1 MKINNTSILI
11 TGATGTFGKAMVSK
25 LLKGYPNIRRLVVFS
40 RDELKQDQMNE
51 EFPVEKYKNLRYFI
65 GDVRDYQ
72 RLLRAFE
79 GIDIIIHAAALKQVP
94 AAEYNPIEFIKTNV
108 LGAQNIIE
116 AAIEKKVKKVIALST
131 DKACSPTNLYGATKL
146 CSDKLFVAA
155 NKYSGRHGMFSV
167 VRYGNVMG
175 SRGSI
180 IPKFLEQA
188 KTGILRVTDPN
199 MTRFNITLENSVK
212 MVLFALENLKGAEI
226 LVPKIPSYKILD
238 LAKSIGPKCKIKIIG
253 ARPGEKIHEE
263 MISESDSFSTF
274 DIGNYYLILPAQN
287 KNLIS
292 RYKKFNIKKVIKNF
306 RYTSG
311 SNIKF
316 LSIKELKSLI
326 NDYVKN

>member
-25 LLKGYPNIRRLVVFS
+25 LLKNYPNIRRLVVFS

-51 EFPVEKYKNLRYFI
+51 EFPAEKYKNLRYFI

-72 RLLRAFE
+72 RLLRALD

-108 LGAQNIIE
+108 MGAQNIIE

-131 DKACSPTNLYGATKL
+131 DKACSPINLYGASKL

-155 NKYSGRHGMFSV
+155 NSYAGRHGVFSV

-180 IPKFLEQA
+180 IPKFLEQV
-188 KTGILRVTDPN
+188 KKGVLNVTDPN
-199 MTRFNITLENSVK
+199 MTRFNITLEDSVK
-212 MVLFALENLKGAEI
+212 MVLFALKNMKGRNS
-226 LVPKIPSYKILD
+226 VPKIPSYKIID
-238 LAKSIGPKCKIKIIG
+238 LA
-253 ARPGEKIHEE
+253 
-263 MISESDSFSTF
+263 
-274 DIGNYYLILPAQN
+274 
-287 KNLIS
+287 NL
-292 RYKKFNIKKVIKNF
+292 
-306 RYTSG
+306 
-311 SNIKF
+311 
-316 LSIKELKSLI
+316 LSLI
-326 NDYVKN
+326 VK